1 MADKHHWDYYQALE
15 EDVARLRRFI
25 DFSPRNLKT
34 FSIEL
39 ARLLMAATQEIDVL
53 FRQICAKHEYK
64 SESESG
70 YRQFFAK
77 GEYVK
82 IRDIQISVHG
92 CALKFTPFEK
102 WIDAPPEWWTA
113 NNKIKHERHTDFHQA
128 TLENALSALS
138 ALLIANIYF
147 ADANGWLKDDLV
159 PSKLLLPRKL
169 IKAAKPGFS
178 ALKLKMPE

>member
-15 EDVARLRRFI
+15 EDVARVRRFI
-25 DFSPRNLKT
+25 DFSHENLKT

-39 ARLLMAATQEIDVL
+39 ARQLVAATQEVDVL
-53 FRQICAKHEYK
+53 FRQICAKCGGDAQ
-64 SESESG
+64 SESG
-70 YRQFFAK
+70 YREFFAM
-77 GEYVK
+77 GDYVK

-92 CALKFTPFEK
+92 CGLKFTPFK
-102 WIDAPPEWWTA
+102 DWVHDAPAWWTA
-113 NNKIKHERHTDFHQA
+113 NNKIKHERHTHFQHA
-128 TLENALSALS
+128 TLENVLSAVS

-147 ADANGWLKDDLV
+147 ANANGSLKNDLV

-178 ALKLKMPE
+178 ALKLKMP